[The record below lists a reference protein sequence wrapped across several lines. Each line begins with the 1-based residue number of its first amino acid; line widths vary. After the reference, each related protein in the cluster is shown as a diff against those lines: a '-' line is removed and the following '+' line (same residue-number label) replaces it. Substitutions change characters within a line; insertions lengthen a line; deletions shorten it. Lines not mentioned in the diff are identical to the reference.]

1 MLIIPKGTPRQSSRK
16 MKSGELA
23 YYESLEA
30 EFKKAEAEKAAKMDA
45 IENLQALLDRHTSH
59 ALRHASDA
67 NFAIPDQYIDFE
79 KERMKPLYEFQD
91 KRNAVPSPRWENE
104 LKAKFGKGT

>member
-1 MLIIPKGTPRQSSRK
+1 MLRIPENTPRRASRK
-16 MKSGELA
+16 MKTGELA

-30 EFKKAEAEKAAKMDA
+30 EFRKAEAEKASKKDT
-45 IENLQALLDRHTSH
+45 IENLQTLLDRHTSLS
-59 ALRHASDA
+59 LRIASDA
-67 NFAIPDQYIDFE
+67 NFAIPDQYKDAE
-79 KERMKPLYEFQD
+79 EEMMKPLYDFQD

>member
-1 MLIIPKGTPRQSSRK
+1 MLRIPENTPKRSSRK
-16 MKSGELA
+16 MKAGELA

-30 EFKKAEAEKAAKMDA
+30 EFRKAEAEKAAKKDA
-45 IENLQALLDRHTSH
+45 IENLQALLDRRTSQ
-59 ALRHASDA
+59 ALRTASDV
-67 NFAIPDQYIDFE
+67 NFTIPDEYKDAEEQM
-79 KERMKPLYEFQD
+79 MKPLYDFQD

>member
-1 MLIIPKGTPRQSSRK
+1 MIIIPENTPKRSSRK
-16 MKSGELA
+16 MKAGELA

-30 EFKKAEAEKAAKMDA
+30 EFRKAEAEKAAKKHA
-45 IENLQALLDRHTSH
+45 VESLQALLNRRTSQ
-59 ALRHASDA
+59 ALRIASDV
-67 NFAIPDQYIDFE
+67 NFAIPDQYKNAE
-79 KERMKPLYEFQD
+79 EEMMKPLYDFQD